1 MNYRRTFLFTF
12 VLGLVVSAA
21 HRAPAATGAVEASG
35 YGGSSDANWACGP
48 RSQANYGGVGARVTV
63 HPDPPEP
70 PAALAPSLLPA
81 GDPAAATTDPP
92 PPSDDAPVTAMP
104 SEEQRRAAADLRE
117 QGIAFDV
124 AGAAEYRQF
133 RFQSGGRDNTIPP
146 DGFRATGGARVG
158 WDARNFGFRVGLSYY
173 PYFASES
180 ATKLSGMAF
189 PELAIRLGDRQ
200 KTSFSLGCGSYDP
213 VLLLHPSVGF
223 MSLQRRLGDGTEL
236 QGYLALTAASDAQFA
251 GRVDIRGY
259 VPLTH
264 PNGAGRFDL
273 NLGVA
278 AMVADTVRPE
288 GRLGVRYGF

>member
-21 HRAPAATGAVEASG
+21 HRAPAATGAVEATG

-48 RSQANYGGVGARVTV
+48 RSQANYGGVGARVSV
-63 HPDPPEP
+63 HPAPPEP
-70 PAALAPSLLPA
+70 PPALAPSLLPSA
-81 GDPAAATTDPP
+81 DPAAAVVNVPP
-92 PPSDDAPVTAMP
+92 EDAPVVPVA
-104 SEEQRRAAADLRE
+104 SEELRRAADDLRE
-117 QGIAFDV
+117 QGVAFDV
-124 AGAAEYRQF
+124 SGAAEYRQF

-146 DGFRATGGARVG
+146 DGYRATGGARVG
-158 WDARNFGFRVGLSYY
+158 WDGRNFGFRVGLSYY
-173 PYFASES
+173 PYFNSES
-180 ATKLSGMAF
+180 SKKLTGIAF

-200 KTSFSLGCGSYDP
+200 NFAFSLGIGSYDP
-213 VLLLHPSVGF
+213 VLLLHPAVGF
-223 MSLQRRLGDGTEL
+223 MGLQKRLGDGTEL
-236 QGYLALTAASDAQFA
+236 HGYLALTAASDAQFS